1 MQHEALGPARPP
13 APQEFRAGNSQP
25 GSEKP
30 ENAARCHRQ
39 RGKRAA
45 PQKPP
50 SSLTA
55 ATARARRRAAPPTSP
70 SRQRQAPAA
79 RAYAFKSFLRRPHV
93 CDQLIATSRGA
104 GRGLRPLLP
113 SGGPLRARGW
123 GWLRRRRAPSLP
135 PSRLLPSHQA
145 RRARRSSGC
154 DSAAVQRRRPR
165 SFLPFSGRRRPSPP
179 PPRLRTWR
187 LWPRPPPPP
196 RARPLLADGQE
207 APFPG
212 GGARCQRA
220 GGRPRG
226 APRRYMDYLVGSPAR
241 GARPA
246 RGVGASAGACGRPLI
261 WPLLDR

>member
-70 SRQRQAPAA
+70 SRQRQAPAT

-135 PSRLLPSHQA
+135 PVSFPPTKPAA
-145 RRARRSSGC
+145 RAGA
-154 DSAAVQRRRPR
+154 AAVTAPPCSAGAPAASSR
-165 SFLPFSGRRRPSPP
+165 SRGAGGRAPP

-187 LWPRPPPPP
+187 LWPRPPPP
-196 RARPLLADGQE
+196 RARPLLPDGQE

-261 WPLLDR
+261 WPLLDC

>member
-70 SRQRQAPAA
+70 SLQRQAPAA
-79 RAYAFKSFLRRPHV
+79 RAYAFKNFLRRPHV

-135 PSRLLPSHQA
+135 PVSFPPTKPAA
-145 RRARRSSGC
+145 RAGA
-154 DSAAVQRRRPR
+154 AAVTAPPCSAGAPAASSR
-165 SFLPFSGRRRPSPP
+165 SRGAGGRAPP

-196 RARPLLADGQE
+196 APVPSFPTGRKRRSPAAGRAVSG
-207 APFPG
+207 
-212 GGARCQRA
+212 RA
-220 GGRPRG
+220 GG
-226 APRRYMDYLVGSPAR
+226 PAE
-241 GARPA
+241 
-246 RGVGASAGACGRPLI
+246 
-261 WPLLDR
+261 LLGGTWITW